1 MEKTDVEIL
10 ILATTL
16 LLLLLG
22 SFVIFMFLLY
32 KKKQRL
38 HKEKESLF
46 QKTLLQ
52 SQLEIQEQTLHTIS
66 QEIHDNIGQVLSL
79 AKLNLGTIDLNNPN
93 TLTQKIEDSRELV
106 GKAIQDL
113 RSLAKGLNTSFLTD
127 MGLLRSIEYE
137 LDMVRKSGGFIT
149 KLNTQGTPVK
159 LDSQKE
165 LILFRIVQEV
175 FNNIIK
181 HAEATELLILIK
193 FSPGVLTITITD
205 NGKGFDFT
213 LLDINENP
221 NFGLG
226 LRNMQSRAQ
235 LVGAQ
240 FNLTSIPRIGTTV
253 ILSLPF
259 SSP

>member
-1 MEKTDVEIL
+1 MEKIDVEIL
-10 ILATTL
+10 ILATTV

-22 SFVIFMFLLY
+22 SFVIFMFILY
-32 KKKQRL
+32 RKKQRA
-38 HKEKESLF
+38 HKKKESLF
-46 QKTLLQ
+46 QQTILQ
-52 SQLEIQEQTLHTIS
+52 SQLEIQEQTMLTIS

-79 AKLNLGTIDLNNPN
+79 AKLNLGTIDLNKPE
-93 TLTQKIEDSRELV
+93 TLTQKITDSRELV

-113 RSLAKGLNTSFLTD
+113 RNLAKGLNTSFIKE

-137 LDMVRKSGGFIT
+137 LDMVRRSGGFIT
-149 KLNTQGTPVK
+149 RLNTLGTPVK
-159 LDSQKE
+159 LDTQKE

-181 HAEATELLILIK
+181 HAEATELLIEINFL
-193 FSPGVLTITITD
+193 PGVVTITITD

-213 LLDINENP
+213 LQDINENT

-226 LRNMQSRAQ
+226 FRNMQSRAQ
-235 LVGAQ
+235 LVGAL

-253 ILSLPF
+253 TLSLPF